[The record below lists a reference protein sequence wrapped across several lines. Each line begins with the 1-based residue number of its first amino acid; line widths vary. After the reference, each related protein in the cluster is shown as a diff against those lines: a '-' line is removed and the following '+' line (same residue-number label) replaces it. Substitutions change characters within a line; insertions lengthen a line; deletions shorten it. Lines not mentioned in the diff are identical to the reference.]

1 MTAFDRAWDL
11 AKMPYYHGTSTK
23 NLESIMQHGLEPR
36 SEISWAET
44 QDTDIDDED
53 LVSYFGRNEK
63 RTPAEFAV
71 SATGKWIRD
80 QGHEVFDEDNLPVLL
95 EIPDN
100 VPVQMDKVIDSN
112 QAWARTKQ
120 TIPPEYLKV
129 IAQAHPQMT
138 AQQFIDY
145 VMGEGDLTWE

>member
-1 MTAFDRAWDL
+1 
-11 AKMPYYHGTSTK
+11 
-23 NLESIMQHGLEPR
+23 
-36 SEISWAET
+36 
-44 QDTDIDDED
+44 
-53 LVSYFGRNEK
+53 
-63 RTPAEFAV
+63 
-71 SATGKWIRD
+71 
-80 QGHEVFDEDNLPVLL
+80 
-95 EIPDN
+95 
-100 VPVQMDKVIDSN
+100 MDKVIDSN